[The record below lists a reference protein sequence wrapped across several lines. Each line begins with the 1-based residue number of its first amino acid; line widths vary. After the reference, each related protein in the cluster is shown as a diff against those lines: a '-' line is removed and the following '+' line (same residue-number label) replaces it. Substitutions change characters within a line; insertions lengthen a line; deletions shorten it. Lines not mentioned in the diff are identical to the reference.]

1 MGKPPSWEPNNFK
14 QGYHLL
20 LAMSEN
26 LDSAFLAFCKLD
38 LDDTKKMKN
47 GRVKILNDKLLKKQ
61 KTGDCFVWYGNLK
74 SKDGKAFFQQQLTN
88 FTNQ

>member
-1 MGKPPSWEPNNFK
+1 MGKAPSWEPNNFK
-14 QGYHLL
+14 PGYHLL

-47 GRVKILNDKLLKKQ
+47 GRVKILNDKL
-61 KTGDCFVWYGNLK
+61 N
-74 SKDGKAFFQQQLTN
+74 
-88 FTNQ
+88 